1 MSLLRLP
8 LVIGA
13 AAIYHISATAPAQ
26 SATNEQVKPSSNETV
41 LVVLVKTFSLTK
53 IICWSGALAETIST
67 LSFYF
72 PDDSVPL
79 VIRSLRGP
87 YRPEPPNLLF
97 VITGTLS
104 ILGGLLRLLC
114 YRTLGQFFTFQL
126 SIRKSHALVTTG

>member
-1 MSLLRLP
+1 MDAP
-8 LVIGA
+8 EHKIGTQG
-13 AAIYHISATAPAQ
+13 SFF
-26 SATNEQVKPSSNETV
+26 V
-41 LVVLVKTFSLTK
+41 LQL
-53 IICWSGALAETIST
+53 ICWSGAAAETVSA

-87 YRPEPPNLLF
+87 YHPEPPSLLF
-97 VITGTLS
+97 VIAGTSS